1 MTPTGLSQDGASA
14 CDSRDLCFLLDALG
28 AILGA
33 DSIKGASESG
43 SKSMP
48 TEWAEMPREVRE
60 FVLWLCKREIN
71 RYDE

>member
-1 MTPTGLSQDGASA
+1 M
-14 CDSRDLCFLLDALG
+14 LDALG